1 MTLGFICN
9 YKPHKHTQSQP
20 FMSLIR
26 YLLVSFFTPPYVHSC
41 FSWKKVPI
49 RCKLPIFF
57 TVSYKA
63 CPLSSPWGVI
73 IQKLAGCK
81 YLLSPQHILV
91 DTISYIIHG
100 LLSKR
105 RIFLPPLMPIL
116 VEPPLFR
123 RISTLW
129 NEEKLAMHWCSLQK
143 ENAALREGLH

>member
-1 MTLGFICN
+1 MKQTSIL
-9 YKPHKHTQSQP
+9 TQSQP
-20 FMSLIR
+20 FICLIR
-26 YLLVSFFTPPYVHSC
+26 YLPVSFFTPPYMHSC

-63 CPLSSPWGVI
+63 CSLSSPWGVI

-123 RISTLW
+123 RIFTLW
-129 NEEKLAMHWCSLQK
+129 KLRKISHWYSWQK
-143 ENAALREGLH
+143 ESAALLEGLH

>member
-1 MTLGFICN
+1 MFHDFSISHTLFV
-9 YKPHKHTQSQP
+9 PVP
-20 FMSLIR
+20 M
-26 YLLVSFFTPPYVHSC
+26 YLEHMIFACIIFHPTLCYVHSC

-123 RISTLW
+123 RISTL
-129 NEEKLAMHWCSLQK
+129 
-143 ENAALREGLH
+143 

>member
-1 MTLGFICN
+1 MNQPSIL
-9 YKPHKHTQSQP
+9 TQSQP
-20 FMSLIR
+20 FICLIR
-26 YLLVSFFTPPYVHSC
+26 YLLVSFFTPPCYVHSC

-100 LLSKR
+100 LLWKDESSPYAN
-105 RIFLPPLMPIL
+105 IGGQFCLPQPTNYIL
-116 VEPPLFR
+116 LYRKYGF
-123 RISTLW
+123 
-129 NEEKLAMHWCSLQK
+129 
-143 ENAALREGLH
+143 